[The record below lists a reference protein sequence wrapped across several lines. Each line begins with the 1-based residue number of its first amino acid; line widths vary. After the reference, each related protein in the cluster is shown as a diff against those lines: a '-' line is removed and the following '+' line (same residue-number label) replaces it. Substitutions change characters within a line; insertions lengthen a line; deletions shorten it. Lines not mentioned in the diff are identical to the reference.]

1 MGDWSHIF
9 SMIGSGFVTTVL
21 AMSLFWAIAQRIGN
35 AGIVDVVWG
44 FAFAPLAVLYAY
56 LSAVN
61 HWGFGLRTAIILFMV
76 VVWSMRLG
84 WFLLLRFRRLWPEE
98 DGRYTQYKKEWGKN
112 AAIGLFLAYQ
122 LQAVLLAS
130 LTLPYA
136 VVMANDARGLGIF
149 ELLGVLIWLVA
160 VVGEALADSQL
171 ENFKKDP
178 ANKGK
183 VCQIGLWN
191 YSRHPNYFF
200 EWLIWI
206 SFFIFSLDSA
216 GGIFTVY
223 CPVVMYVFLTRVTG
237 IKATEEQS
245 LRTRGDAYRIYQKT
259 TSAFVPWFKDRVN

>member
-1 MGDWSHIF
+1 M
-9 SMIGSGFVTTVL
+9 
-21 AMSLFWAIAQRIGN
+21 
-35 AGIVDVVWG
+35 
-44 FAFAPLAVLYAY
+44 P
-56 LSAVN
+56 
-61 HWGFGLRTAIILFMV
+61 
-76 VVWSMRLG
+76 
-84 WFLLLRFRRLWPEE
+84 
-98 DGRYTQYKKEWGKN
+98 
-112 AAIGLFLAYQ
+112 IGLFLAYQ

-149 ELLGVLIWLVA
+149 ELLGALIWLVA